1 MAFEVTTDVEDGQTV
16 ALLIDNAATPST
28 VPGAATLTA
37 ATGGASSVSLAWNAP
52 VSDGGT
58 PITAYRVYRGTTS
71 GGETLLTTIASV
83 DPMYVEFDVP
93 ERALLRYRQHFRKG
107 PNQGGADPTV
117 LPARAA
123 ETFVALRR
131 LGRPV
136 ELVRYEGE
144 GHHPGSWS
152 VANATDYWR
161 RIFDWFD
168 KYVIR

>member
-1 MAFEVTTDVEDGQTV
+1 MRTP
-16 ALLIDNAATPST
+16 LL
-28 VPGAATLTA
+28 
-37 ATGGASSVSLAWNAP
+37 
-52 VSDGGT
+52 
-58 PITAYRVYRGTTS
+58 
-71 GGETLLTTIASV
+71 LL
-83 DPMYVEFDVP
+83 
-93 ERALLRYRQHFRKG
+93 H
-107 PNQGGADPTV
+107 GGADQTV
-117 LPARAA
+117 LAARAA